1 MSKIDLDPITSGY
14 NLSKINA
21 NFQKIEDELNNKVL
35 YRDSPA
41 GEPNSM
47 SSNLDMNSKSIL
59 NANKISSNILELG
72 GVQVVPVTLAT
83 DPYNGTRESLRR
95 SYAEAGYH
103 LVDGSFEVGGVFVNA
118 NDVLLHEASGK
129 AFSGP
134 AGVVAAGTNPSSG
147 GFVDRSS
154 ELLHNKLSSDNGGLL
169 VSFKPSGIAGSVKRT
184 IGEALTDGALSVKW
198 RGAVG
203 DWDMGTQTGTDD
215 TAAVQACI
223 DELAFAGSRRVGGAA
238 KLYFPTGHYRL
249 STITIP
255 ESLGFGIDIVSDGM
269 NSGYLWFDHTNT
281 SPAIVGEVEFI
292 HFRDIS
298 LMGSLSDQNG
308 SNSALWKQVG
318 VLGKQPSNFPD
329 IDIRFTNCQIGFF
342 QDFAKIYGR
351 GCVFD
356 NCTFG
361 FILNTMH
368 IVADPSTVFT
378 PGSVYTSLETGMRH
392 YTFRGCRF
400 DVVSRAYKIS
410 GSGAQKDHIN
420 NILCIGNDFSQCDVL
435 IDGPD
440 ATIRRAVV
448 VGNTGLHSFA
458 TGVVQV
464 KSGNSCIINSN
475 NFAKEFNDSVA
486 PDSNS
491 DCINSIWIST
501 GGVNGLQVHGNAC
514 KNLRGNA
521 VSPGAASSNVSIIG
535 NNFPQAWTFPAG
547 TNHFVFYST
556 VNCDGLLIKN
566 NSFQTSN
573 INGSYFLFDA
583 SVQTSRNTRTDD
595 NIAPWSW
602 ADSRLRYTPQ
612 LLVAGTPTAG
622 AYTSQ
627 HGRVS
632 EISDTHVTVDIML
645 IVDPSETTGNLSLS
659 LPTAF
664 PAVAENAAIT
674 GNYSGY
680 GTVAQ
685 AAGFSGTTP
694 FGPMRVNPSTQQ
706 AEIWLA
712 SGPSGTR
719 AGADI
724 TTGPINLYC
733 AVRYR
738 YQ

>member
-1 MSKIDLDPITSGY
+1 M
-14 NLSKINA
+14 
-21 NFQKIEDELNNKVL
+21 
-35 YRDSPA
+35 
-41 GEPNSM
+41 
-47 SSNLDMNSKSIL
+47 
-59 NANKISSNILELG
+59 
-72 GVQVVPVTLAT
+72 
-83 DPYNGTRESLRR
+83 
-95 SYAEAGYH
+95 
-103 LVDGSFEVGGVFVNA
+103 
-118 NDVLLHEASGK
+118 
-129 AFSGP
+129 
-134 AGVVAAGTNPSSG
+134 
-147 GFVDRSS
+147 
-154 ELLHNKLSSDNGGLL
+154 
-169 VSFKPSGIAGSVKRT
+169 VSFKPTGVAGAVKRA
-184 IGEALTDGALSVKW
+184 IGEALMDGYINVKW

-223 DELAFAGSRRVGGAA
+223 DELAIAGSRRVGGAA

-249 STITIP
+249 STLTIP
-255 ESLGFGIDIVSDGM
+255 ESIGFGIDIVSDGM

-318 VLGKQPSNFPD
+318 VLGKQPSNYPD
-329 IDIRFTNCQIGFF
+329 IDIRFTNCQLVFF
-342 QDFAKIYGR
+342 QDLVQVYGR

-356 NCTFG
+356 NCILG
-361 FILNTMH
+361 LILNAMH

-378 PGSVYTSLETGMRH
+378 PGHIHTSLETGMRH
-392 YTFRGCRF
+392 YTFRNCRF
-400 DVVSRAYKIS
+400 DVVSRIYKIT

-420 NILCIGNDFSQCDVL
+420 NILCVGNDFSLCDAL

-448 VGNTGLHSFA
+448 VGNTGLYSFA

-464 KSGNSCIINSN
+464 KSGDSCIINNN
-475 NFAKEFNDSVA
+475 NFAKEFNDSVL

-491 DCINSIWIST
+491 DCISSIWSSP
-501 GGVNGLQVHGNAC
+501 GSVNGLQVHGNVC
-514 KNLRGNA
+514 KNLRSNA
-521 VSPGAASSNVSIIG
+521 VTIWGASSNVSIIG

-547 TNHFVFYST
+547 VNHFVFYSP
-556 VNCDGLLIKN
+556 VNCDGLLIKD

-573 INGSYFLFDA
+573 INGSYYLFDA

-612 LLVAGTPTAG
+612 LLVAGAPTAG
-622 AYTSQ
+622 VPSFA

-632 EISDTHVTVDIML
+632 EITSTHVTLDIML
-645 IVDPSETTGNLSLS
+645 GVDPSETAGDLSIS
-659 LPTAF
+659 LHPSF
-664 PAVAENAAIT
+664 AAIAESATIT
-674 GNYSGY
+674 GSYSGH

-685 AAGFSGTTP
+685 ASGFSGTTLS
-694 FGPMRVNPSTQQ
+694 FAPMRVNPSTQQ
-706 AEIWLA
+706 AELWLA
-712 SGPSGTR
+712 SGPSGVR
-719 AGADI
+719 ARADL
-724 TTGPINLYC
+724 TTGQINLYC
-733 AVRYR
+733 TVRYR